1 VNVKTVFDQSST
13 INGDVEK
20 AVNDFLNKIETL
32 EVSQGNKIIIHQD
45 GVEKSYYIRCCLLGK
60 TATSLVDLNARL
72 IPESNDSF
80 RANRELLLKHK
91 TFLRMSQDA
100 ANGREFNDII
110 VEYNNS
116 YTSEKPLKVWGG
128 QHRSS
133 AIQLASQKKVSRYHG
148 FRVYFCLTKAQRS
161 ALALVSNTNINVSN
175 DLFDRQLEETLI
187 GPYLRKWCEQVGL
200 LAKDEDFPDAKSHAE
215 RVTTQLART
224 FIVNFFMGKKRGA
237 QLTAEQL
244 DKNFYEPYLCQSGSV
259 LDEQYS
265 AIVAEHDSSLWDDK
279 GLDEAGKAFA
289 LLNKAQSESIKKSKI
304 NRKGFRTKAL
314 TLSVLPAWAYVAG
327 LLQSYPARL
336 KNHLSVPTPA
346 KGAPDPLNAEEMS
359 RYKHDEDLPTYRGLG
374 NRSSM
379 TDRQRMAQVFLA
391 RSLNS
396 KATFD
401 KKLID
406 GGVSTV
412 RGLKT
417 LSKEYAS

>member
-1 VNVKTVFDQSST
+1 MNVKTVFDQSST